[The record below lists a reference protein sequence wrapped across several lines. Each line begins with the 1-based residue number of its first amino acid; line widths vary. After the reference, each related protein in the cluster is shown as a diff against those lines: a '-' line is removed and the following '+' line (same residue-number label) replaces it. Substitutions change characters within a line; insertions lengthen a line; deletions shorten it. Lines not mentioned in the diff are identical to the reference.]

1 MVIKVYTSR
10 ECGNTKIKRD
20 QAYIMR
26 ILYIKKIDV
35 EEIDLSDPNRK
46 SEKERMQEML
56 RVNENELKALPP
68 QIFNEDQ
75 PVGVF
80 AGFED
85 AVEQDCLYSFLNLE
99 IPDDEIEYLSKSS
112 EEVNQHEEDKARREL
127 SKVSVVLDEMT
138 EELSN
143 VKEELD
149 TVKQEVHKEKSRADN
164 LQKKLDRV
172 LSVPDIAQQ
181 VSDILENE
189 DQTSLNKEDI
199 ENIADLEEKEDEEQ
213 DAEGNKEGEEEE
225 ADQKEEEDDQEDGD
239 K

>member
-26 ILYIKKIDV
+26 ILYIKKIDA

-46 SEKERMQEML
+46 TEKERMQEML

-172 LSVPDIAQQ
+172 LSV
-181 VSDILENE
+181 
-189 DQTSLNKEDI
+189 TSLNKEDI